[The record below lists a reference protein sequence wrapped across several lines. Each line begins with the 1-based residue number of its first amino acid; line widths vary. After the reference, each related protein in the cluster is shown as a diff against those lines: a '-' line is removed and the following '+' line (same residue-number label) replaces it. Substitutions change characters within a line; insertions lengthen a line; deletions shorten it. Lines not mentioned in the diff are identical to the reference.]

1 MKYIIVTGGVTSSL
15 GKGVVTASIG
25 RLLKAKDYNIILQKF
40 DPYLNVNPGTLS
52 PAQHGE
58 IFITEDGAEA
68 DLDLGHYERFVDI
81 NLTKDSDI
89 TTGQIYQSIL
99 RKERHG
105 DYLGS
110 TVQVIP
116 HVTDEIK
123 KRLYHRDDEA
133 DIVVTEIGG
142 TVGDIEGLPFLEAVR
157 QIKNEIGSDNVVYVH
172 VTLVPTV
179 ISEVKTKPTQHSVKE
194 LRSIGIQPD
203 ILICRTEAYGYLTK
217 DMKRKLSLFCN
228 VEQAAVF
235 ENHNVATIYEL
246 PKLLYDQGLD
256 IMLLKKLN
264 LPYKNSNLGTWNNIG
279 SRIRNLHSSS
289 KQIGIMGEF
298 TELPD
303 AYISVAEALKH
314 AFLAVG
320 ENMIIDMISPREVEE
335 WGGAEVLDH
344 LDGVVIAGDFN
355 EKNMEGKVK
364 TVSWA
369 KKRQV
374 PCLGI
379 DNGFFAIAVEAAIEE
394 HILGD
399 NSSVKEVYNI
409 MTETDD
415 IRLGSME
422 CFIYPDSKK
431 VKSIYG
437 ADIITER
444 YRIKD
449 YLRNSCLNFLE
460 LNDLYPVGETD
471 HCKTVL
477 EHMKHPWLIGCLFH
491 PEFKSRPDRPHP
503 LIENFVRAVQKSKG

>member
-1 MKYIIVTGGVTSSL
+1 MKYVIVTGGVTSSL
-15 GKGVVTASIG
+15 GKGVVTATIG
-25 RLLKAKDYNIILQKF
+25 QLLKNQGYSVLLQKC

-58 IFITEDGAEA
+58 IFITEDGAET

-99 RKERHG
+99 EKECHG

-123 KRLYHRDDEA
+123 KRLYHKDDEA

-142 TVGDIEGLPFLEAVR
+142 TVGDIESLPFLEAVR

-203 ILICRTEAYGYLTK
+203 ILICRTEKCGFLTK
-217 DMKRKLSLFCN
+217 DMKKKISLFCN
-228 VEQAAVF
+228 VERAAVF
-235 ENHNVATIYEL
+235 ENHNVDTIYEL

-256 IMLLKKLN
+256 IMLLRKLN
-264 LPYKNSNLGTWNNIG
+264 LPYRNSNPKVWNDIDI
-279 SRIRNLHSSS
+279 RIKNLHSSS
-289 KQIGIMGEF
+289 KQIGIIGEF

-303 AYISVAEALKH
+303 AYISVTEALKH

-320 ENMIIDMISPREVEE
+320 ESMKISMISSREIEE
-335 WGGAEVLDH
+335 CDSADKVLDRFN
-344 LDGVVIAGDFN
+344 GIVIAGDFN
-355 EKNMEGKVK
+355 EKDMEGKVK
-364 TVSWA
+364 AVLWA
-369 KKRQV
+369 KKRQL

-379 DNGFFAIAVEAAIEE
+379 DNGFFAIAVEAAMEE
-394 HILGD
+394 RIHGD
-399 NSSVKEVYNI
+399 NSSVKEVYNAI
-409 MTETDD
+409 TETDD

-444 YRIKD
+444 YRVKD

-460 LNDLYPVGETD
+460 LNDLYPVGETE
-471 HCKTVL
+471 HYKTIV

-491 PEFKSRPDRPHP
+491 PEFKSRPDKPHP
-503 LIENFVRAVQKSKG
+503 LIENFVRAVIS